1 MQTIISEYLP
11 IVLSSSAVYLF
22 IVIAIRLFGKK
33 EFAQLSVV
41 DLVFVLL
48 ISNAVQNAMVGQNSS
63 LGGGIVAATTLFC
76 VNYVFKYLLYRFPKL
91 QGLIAGEPK
100 VLIYKGRVH
109 EGNLAKARISI
120 NELIETIREHGCAS
134 IHEVNLAILEIDG
147 NISVLSNDFNQRTV
161 HERKKVGK
169 HQKKNSN

>member
-1 MQTIISEYLP
+1 MY
-11 IVLSSSAVYLF
+11 SSTAVYLF

-48 ISNAVQNAMVGQNSS
+48 ISNAVQNAMVGPNTTLS
-63 LGGGIVAATTLFC
+63 GGIVAATTLFI
-76 VNYVFKYLLYRFPKL
+76 VNYCFKFLLFKFPKL

-109 EGNLAKARISI
+109 EGNLAKARISV
-120 NELIETIREHGCAS
+120 NELLETVREHGCAS
-134 IHEVNLAILEIDG
+134 IHDVNLAILEIDG
-147 NISVLSNDFNQRTV
+147 NISVLSNDFSQQTI

-169 HQKKNSN
+169 HQKKNAN